1 MVRAVLGTSVIVS
14 AFRSRNGAS
23 FAILELV
30 AARQVTPLVSTA
42 LFLEYEDVLQRD
54 EQCAVHGLSSSDL
67 VGALQELAALC
78 EPVEVHFRWRPRT
91 SDPGDDLVLEAAV
104 NGRADYLVT
113 HNIRDFVG
121 SAAEFELRVVTPGA
135 FLSRMRS

>member
-1 MVRAVLGTSVIVS
+1 MSCK
-14 AFRSRNGAS
+14 
-23 FAILELV
+23 
-30 AARQVTPLVSTA
+30 
-42 LFLEYEDVLQRD
+42 RD

-104 NGRADYLVT
+104 NGRADYLVM
-113 HNIRDFVG
+113 HDIRDFVG

-135 FLSRMRS
+135 FLARMRS